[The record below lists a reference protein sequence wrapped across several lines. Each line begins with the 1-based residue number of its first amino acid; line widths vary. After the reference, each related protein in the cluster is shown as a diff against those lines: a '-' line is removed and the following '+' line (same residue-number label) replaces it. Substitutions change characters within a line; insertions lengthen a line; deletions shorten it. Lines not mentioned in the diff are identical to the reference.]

1 MTKEEFVAMAIT
13 QLPKIRNPQD
23 LQSVKLNLE
32 NLHDMSMTILDAI
45 AYCKCL
51 EEVNPDLAEK
61 EALQRMDS
69 VLSKYGRKG
78 LTTF

>member
-1 MTKEEFVAMAIT
+1 MTKSEFVEAVIT

-32 NLHDMSMTILDAI
+32 NLYNKGVTVLDALTF
-45 AYCKCL
+45 CKCL

-69 VLSKYGRKG
+69 VLSKYGCKG
-78 LTTF
+78 LATF